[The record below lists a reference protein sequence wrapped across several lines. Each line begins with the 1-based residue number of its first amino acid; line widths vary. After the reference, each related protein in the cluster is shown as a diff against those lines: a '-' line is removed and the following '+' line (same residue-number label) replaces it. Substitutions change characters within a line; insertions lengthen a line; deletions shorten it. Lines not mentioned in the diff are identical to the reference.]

1 MKQLILTHRPG
12 LARRRVLALLLLAAG
27 WRSARGQAANP
38 DDPEASPRWQQ
49 VRKSLFGT
57 RAIVGGSD
65 SLVALEAP
73 QRAED
78 AAVVPIAMR
87 ARIDQQPGR
96 SIRRLVL
103 VIDNNPSPIAAKF
116 DFTPASGR
124 ADIETRVRIDE
135 YTHVRAIAEL
145 DDGQLHMATR
155 FVKASGG
162 CSAPSAKDPVAARAM
177 LGRMRLQVVSL
188 SQATALARAQLMI
201 SHPNSSGLVM
211 DQLTRQ
217 YMPAHFVRSVEVS
230 YAGKPVLSADLD
242 FAISENPHLR
252 FDFVAKPPG
261 GELRARVVDSQ
272 DLQFEQA
279 IVMGMPS

>member
-1 MKQLILTHRPG
+1 MRQRGTELRSGLT
-12 LARRRVLALLLLAAG
+12 RRSLALLALALAS
-27 WRSARGQAANP
+27 RTARGQAANP

-57 RAIVGGSD
+57 RAIVSGAESII
-65 SLVALEAP
+65 ALETP

-87 ARIDQQPGR
+87 ARVDQKAGQG
-96 SIRRLVL
+96 IRRLVL
-103 VIDNNPSPIAAKF
+103 VIDNNPSPIAASF
-116 DFTPASGR
+116 ELTTASGR

-135 YTHVRAIAEL
+135 YTHVRAIAETE
-145 DDGQLHMATR
+145 DGQLHMATR

-162 CSAPSAKDPVAARAM
+162 CSAPSGKDPVAARAT

-188 SQATALARAQLMI
+188 SAGTGLARAQLMI

-217 YMPAHFVRSVEVS
+217 YTPPHFVRSVELS

-252 FDFVAKPPG
+252 FDFVARPPG
-261 GELRARVVDSQ
+261 GELRAKVVDSQ
-272 DLQFEQA
+272 DLHFEQA